1 MKVEP
6 WQVPILVMA
15 GIILAELVIRVIPRR
30 WTAHLAKQQV
40 RTVALGGLAVLIIVV
55 GVLALGPD
63 LADQIAS
70 VAAAVAG
77 LAALW
82 LTYRSYQLQTAASP
96 GAPAEVGPVG
106 PERDTAEPE
115 AAGTTGQPSG
125 R

>member
-15 GIILAELVIRVIPRR
+15 GIILAELATRVIPRR
-30 WTAHLAKQQV
+30 WTAHLARQQV
-40 RTVALGGLAVLIIVV
+40 RTVALGGLAVLVIVV

-70 VAAAVAG
+70 VAASIAG
-77 LAALW
+77 LVALW
-82 LTYRSYQLQTAASP
+82 LTYRSYQLQTTATPDAAT
-96 GAPAEVGPVG
+96 PVG
-106 PERDTAEPE
+106 AARDATEPE
-115 AAGTTGQPSG
+115 AAGSTGQPPG

>member
-15 GIILAELVIRVIPRR
+15 GIILAELATRVVPRR

-40 RTVALGGLAVLIIVV
+40 RTVALGGLAVLVIVV

-70 VAAAVAG
+70 VAASVAG
-77 LAALW
+77 LVALW
-82 LTYRSYQLQTAASP
+82 LTYRSYQLQTTATTDAAPP
-96 GAPAEVGPVG
+96 GGPARDAAGPAAPAG
-106 PERDTAEPE
+106 
-115 AAGTTGQPSG
+115 TGQPPG

>member
-1 MKVEP
+1 MKIEP

-30 WTAHLAKQQV
+30 WTAHLVRQQV
-40 RTVALGGLAVLIIVV
+40 RTVALGGLAVLVIVV

-77 LAALW
+77 LVALW
-82 LTYRSYQLQTAASP
+82 LTYRSYQLQSAASP
-96 GAPAEVGPVG
+96 DVAAGPA
-106 PERDTAEPE
+106 RDTPEPE
-115 AAGTTGQPSG
+115 AAGTTGQPPG